1 MLERHHKS
9 LKVDHFSGE
18 ITNIEVEKAIETGII
33 LLIDQAA
40 IAKVLV
46 LQFYHYTFLKIEFL
60 PLSNLFS
67 KRMKVICFKSTIDK
81 IIPIIPVVALRGKY
95 FGNKNVSRTISLV

>member
-18 ITNIEVEKAIETGII
+18 ITNIEVEKAIETGICT

-40 IAKVLV
+40 I
-46 LQFYHYTFLKIEFL
+46 H
-60 PLSNLFS
+60 
-67 KRMKVICFKSTIDK
+67 
-81 IIPIIPVVALRGKY
+81 
-95 FGNKNVSRTISLV
+95 